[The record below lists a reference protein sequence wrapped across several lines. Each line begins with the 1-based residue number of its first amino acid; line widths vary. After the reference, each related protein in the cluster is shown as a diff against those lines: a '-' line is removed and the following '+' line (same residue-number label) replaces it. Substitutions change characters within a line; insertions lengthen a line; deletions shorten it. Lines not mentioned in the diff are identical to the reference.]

1 MKYCIV
7 DTSDKQ
13 ITETL
18 TQLGYQCIDVIPS
31 GRVSP
36 PICRHTDVLYK
47 KLDNTT
53 IIASACQRPNFPLLK
68 KLGYRIIINDKL
80 KPGYKTESLLNY
92 VINNKYFIF
101 NPKTAER
108 PDKEFLTVQ
117 KEINVNQGY
126 TGCSTI
132 CVNDDAYIT
141 DDENIYKTLADNN
154 IDCLLIGKG
163 DIELEGYDYGFIG
176 GASVKLNENEILFF
190 GDIKNKE
197 DKNRISEFMKKYNVQ
212 PIFIEGK
219 KLKDIGSA
227 LIL

>member
-13 ITETL
+13 ITEKL
-18 TQLGYQCIDVIPS
+18 VHLGYNCIDVIPS

-36 PICRHTDVLYK
+36 PICHHTDVLYK

-53 IIASACQRPNFPLLK
+53 IIASACQKPNFPLLE
-68 KLGYRIIINDKL
+68 KLGYRIIVNDNL
-80 KPGYKTESLLNY
+80 RPGYKTESWLNY
-92 VINNKYFIF
+92 ILNNKYFIF
-101 NPKTAER
+101 NPKTAEK
-108 PDKEFLTVQ
+108 PDKEFIKVQ
-117 KEINVNQGY
+117 KEIKVNQGY
-126 TGCSTI
+126 TGCSTV
-132 CVNDDAYIT
+132 CVTEDAYIT
-141 DDENIYKTLADNN
+141 DDENIYKTLTDNN
-154 IDCLLIGKG
+154 IDCLYIGKG

-176 GASVKLNENEILFF
+176 GASVKLNEKEILFF

-197 DKNRISEFMKKYNVQ
+197 DKNKISEFLKKYCMQ